1 MSARNLNPTSL
12 AIIREEHQH
21 LASVLRSMRHLAEE
35 MAERDPLQLKFFRAL
50 LFYINEFPER
60 VHHPK
65 EEQYLFAK
73 IKERTHQLDAELN
86 LLTEQHSEGE
96 QLALQLQTTLTR
108 YEFNGITVLPQLR
121 SLVERYTQFYF
132 NHIDAE
138 EKYILPVALQV
149 LNDADW
155 QVIDQAFTNNR
166 QRLDQ
171 EGDRY
176 VYEQLFA
183 AIRKVE
189 VDNVF
194 SIS

>member
-1 MSARNLNPTSL
+1 MSARNINPTSL
-12 AIIREEHQH
+12 AIIREEHQQ
-21 LASVLRSMRHLAEE
+21 LACVLRSMRHLVEE
-35 MAERDPLQLKFFRAL
+35 MVERDPLQLKFFRAL

-73 IKERTHQLDAELN
+73 IKERTHQLDTELN

-108 YEFNGITVLPQLR
+108 YEFNGTAVLPQLR
-121 SLVERYTQFYF
+121 SLVERYTHFYS
-132 NHIDAE
+132 NHIEAE

-149 LNDADW
+149 LSDADW
-155 QVIDQAFTNNR
+155 TVVDQAFADNR

-183 AIRKVE
+183 AIR
-189 VDNVF
+189 
-194 SIS
+194 SIETEELVATN